1 MPTNPAKPNSAA
13 AVDRLVLGID
23 SPRGANPA
31 WNDGPPPFCFE
42 AEASGGITCSLCTCV
57 CLEAE

>member
-42 AEASGGITCSLCTCV
+42 AEASSPWVFPSCFES
-57 CLEAE
+57 E